1 MELDDKDKTLILLSS
16 LHESFEP
23 LNNALI
29 YGKYGTIK
37 LEEVQSV
44 IINWELTKMKDLKV
58 DDSSEGLNV
67 SRVLISKS

>member
-1 MELDDKDKTLILLSS
+1 MELDDEDKTLILLSS
-16 LHESFEP
+16 LHKSFEP

-58 DDSSEGLNV
+58 DDSGEGLNV
-67 SRVLISKS
+67 PRVLIS